1 MPSHALE
8 ASAGSPA
15 EFTLRRTFK
24 DSVFTNLFSEP
35 RYAYEFYRTVHPED
49 HSSTV
54 QDVRIV
60 TVQNVLATTEHN
72 DLGFIVGNT
81 LMVLAE
87 AQSTWSPNI
96 ALRSLLYAAQTI
108 KNLIHEQHL
117 NVYRTTPV
125 RLPRP
130 ELYVVY
136 TGQRKNVPATVTLS
150 GTSFGGVP
158 ADIETT
164 VRVISDAGTSLPGQ
178 YIDFVRTL
186 DAQRIELG
194 PNEHAIR
201 AAVSDCLR
209 RGVLTDYLAVHE
221 TEVVSIMMTLFDEE
235 EFLRYHIEEVCR
247 EAVDKA
253 VDEALAKAQVEAR
266 AKAQTEVR
274 AEVQA
279 EARDEA
285 ARALVEICC
294 ELGLAREQTAER
306 LGTKLDLPA
315 QEAQALVERHWP
327 ASS

>member
-1 MPSHALE
+1 
-8 ASAGSPA
+8 
-15 EFTLRRTFK
+15 
-24 DSVFTNLFSEP
+24 
-35 RYAYEFYRTVHPED
+35 
-49 HSSTV
+49 
-54 QDVRIV
+54 
-60 TVQNVLATTEHN
+60 
-72 DLGFIVGNT
+72 
-81 LMVLAE
+81 
-87 AQSTWSPNI
+87 
-96 ALRSLLYAAQTI
+96 
-108 KNLIHEQHL
+108 
-117 NVYRTTPV
+117 
-125 RLPRP
+125 
-130 ELYVVY
+130 
-136 TGQRKNVPATVTLS
+136 
-150 GTSFGGVP
+150 
-158 ADIETT
+158 
-164 VRVISDAGTSLPGQ
+164 
-178 YIDFVRTL
+178 
-186 DAQRIELG
+186 
-194 PNEHAIR
+194 
-201 AAVSDCLR
+201 
-209 RGVLTDYLAVHE
+209 VLTDYLAVHE